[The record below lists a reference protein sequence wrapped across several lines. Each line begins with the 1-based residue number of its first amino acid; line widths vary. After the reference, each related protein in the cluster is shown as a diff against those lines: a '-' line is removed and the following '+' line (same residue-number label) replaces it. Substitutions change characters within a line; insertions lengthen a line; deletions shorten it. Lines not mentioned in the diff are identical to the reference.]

1 MSSTA
6 KPATRNARLTLKQ
19 QESIERFFARVQAA
33 NPAIKHIWIAD
44 SEFHSEFKSAGS
56 DLMDGQGGKPVPVC
70 FVFHNP
76 ITGETIEQ
84 FYREG
89 DPIPPCP
96 ISLGQDTLLVAFTAT
111 AELGT
116 MLALWGKMS
125 ARVLDLDVEW
135 RHLNNE
141 EYLHNEMK
149 REAWNAKRNKELSPL
164 GLLGVCAIHG
174 ISSRDQTHKDEMRRL
189 ILTAGPWTEEQE
201 RQILDYCAEDVWDT
215 AALLAEM
222 WTKIPDTVYCKE
234 RIDGIEAALHRGR
247 SMPAFAWMEWNGIPI
262 DADLSA
268 RLAKHFDEIM
278 NDLYG
283 EIRNE
288 FPIFNEDSFDI
299 APSKFLEFLKKKGW
313 LDNPHH
319 PWPMTKGGKKRDKK
333 QPKRDEKTLDSM
345 SLVYPELKKLNSV
358 LNIRS
363 CTKLGLQFAIG
374 PDSRHRVSFRPFGT
388 VTSRCAPSSK
398 EYMLAG
404 GSPAFRHL
412 AKPAKGEIL
421 IEADWSAQEIWIAA
435 YLSGDKAMQ
444 KMLQQADP
452 YIAFGEMAG
461 VIPVGS
467 LEKLGAKECKI
478 RFAAERVRLKA
489 ITLGVLYGKTIYTVA
504 GECGITTDEASKLLR
519 LHKQLFPQFWLWI
532 EWMVNE
538 ALATRRIST
547 KLGWQRW
554 LLPKKE
560 RDARKDED
568 QKHKKIKNSLQ
579 NFPMQAHG
587 AEMLRLA
594 LIYATE
600 KGLGVCA
607 PLHDAIFV
615 VESADR
621 EEWAQATLRE
631 CMERAAVDVLGVK
644 IPIELFVVRY
654 PDRFVPDDKPMAVT
668 VWDKMMTSLEKAE
681 QQEKENGKKEKHEK
695 EEVEQE
701 VEV

>member
-6 KPATRNARLTLKQ
+6 KPATRNARLTLQQ
-19 QESIERFFARVQAA
+19 QESIERFFARVQAI
-33 NPAIKHIWIAD
+33 NPEIKNIWIAD

-56 DLMDGQGGKPVPVC
+56 DLLDGQGGKPVPVC

-84 FYREG
+84 FYRER

-116 MLALWGKMS
+116 MLALWGRMS
-125 ARVLDLDVEW
+125 ARVLDLDIEW
-135 RHLNNE
+135 KHIKNE
-141 EYLHNEMK
+141 EYSLK
-149 REAWNAKRNKELSPL
+149 DLKIQARNAKGGGELSPL

-174 ISSRDQTHKDEMRRL
+174 ISTRDQQHKDELRRL
-189 ILTAGPWTEEQE
+189 ILTGGPWTKEQE
-201 RQILDYCAEDVWDT
+201 RQILDYCGEDVWDT

-222 WTKIPDTVYCKE
+222 WAKIPDTYYCRQ
-234 RIDGIEAALHRGR
+234 RIDGIVAALHRGR
-247 SMPAFAWMEWNGIPI
+247 AMPAFAWMEHIGIPI
-262 DADLSA
+262 DIELNA
-268 RLAKHFDEIM
+268 RLSKHFNAIM
-278 NDLYG
+278 EDLYS
-283 EIRNE
+283 EIREE
-288 FPIFNEDSFDI
+288 FPIFNEGSFDI
-299 APSKFLEFLKKKGW
+299 APSKFTEFLKSKGW
-313 LDNPHH
+313 LDNKTH
-319 PWPMTKGGKKRDKK
+319 PWPMTKGGKKGKK
-333 QPKRDEKTLDSM
+333 QPKHDLKRGGQEGTLPQM
-345 SLVYPELKKLNSV
+345 ANIYPELKKLTSV
-358 LNIRS
+358 LEIRS
-363 CTKLGLQFAIG
+363 ATKLGLNFPVG
-374 PDSRHRVSFRPFGT
+374 LDNRHRVNFWAFGT
-388 VTSRCAPSSK
+388 VTSRCSPSSST
-398 EYMLAG
+398 YMLAG

-467 LEKLGAKECKI
+467 LERLGVKECKI

-504 GECGITTDEASKLLR
+504 RECGITTDEASTLLR
-519 LHKQLFPQFWLWI
+519 LHKKLFPQFWLWI

-538 ALATRRIST
+538 TLATHRIST

-560 RDARKDED
+560 RDARKGED
-568 QKHKKIKNSLQ
+568 QKHKKVRNSLQ

-600 KGLGVCA
+600 KGLGICA

-615 VESADR
+615 VAPDDR
-621 EEWAQATLRE
+621 EEWATETLKD
-631 CMERAAVDVLGVK
+631 CMERAAVDIIGVR
-644 IPIELFVVRY
+644 IPIEMFIVSY
-654 PDRFVPDDKPMAVT
+654 PDRFVPDDKPTAVT
-668 VWDKMMTSLEKAE
+668 VWEKMMVSLEKAE
-681 QQEKENGKKEKHEK
+681 QQERENGKAENNKEKTTD
-695 EEVEQE
+695 
-701 VEV
+701 